1 MSGSSQVLTPAQQAA
16 ALAAVFGSDAVG
28 VAVGTGHVLEQ
39 ANDEALRILGR
50 DRAEL
55 EGGMVWPQV
64 LGVGRPDRVAGVAS
78 GMERSGAT
86 ATVATVDRADG
97 SQVTMLLVVAA
108 TGREPFTWLA
118 CMVDVSEQELLR
130 EVATTDARIV
140 ATLLDDAP
148 IGFAF
153 IDTELRFVRVN
164 KELAAMNGRPA
175 AAHEGR
181 RVFDVVPDLEAIARP
196 LLEGVLTTGVPV
208 RDVELTGTTDADP
221 GVVHTWLESFFPV
234 RLPDGPVMGVAVIAR
249 DQTELHRLQDEL
261 DQRVRDQHE
270 ALEILQ
276 RGLLPPVLP
285 AVDGAAMHAAYLPAS
300 DVVRL
305 GGDWYDVV
313 VTGGTRVG
321 VVVGDAVGHGLEA
334 VETMAR
340 TAGAVR
346 AFLHEGVDAAEVLG
360 RTNRLLRSS
369 APDRAAAAAV
379 AYVDVA
385 SGVVEYAAAGLPY
398 PLLVDGAGG
407 ALLREGRGPLLGVS
421 DDAQYVAARAELG
434 PGATL
439 VLYTDGL
446 VERRSERMQAGLDR
460 LVGAV
465 TSGGRVCGPDE
476 VVAAVL
482 EACLA
487 GQRPADDI
495 CALAI
500 TRA

>member
-1 MSGSSQVLTPAQQAA
+1 MSGSSLLTPGQQEA
-16 ALAAVFGSDAVG
+16 ALRAVFGSDVVG
-28 VAVGTGHVLEQ
+28 VAVGTGHVLED

-50 DRAEL
+50 HRAEL
-55 EGGMVWPQV
+55 EGGMAWPQV
-64 LGVGRPDRVAGVAS
+64 LGVGHPDRVASVAQ
-78 GMERSGAT
+78 GIERAGAT
-86 ATVATVDRADG
+86 VTLATVDRADG
-97 SQVTMLLVVAA
+97 SQVTMLLVVAV
-108 TGREPFTWLA
+108 TGRDPFTWLA

-130 EVATTDARIV
+130 QVATTDARIV

-148 IGFAF
+148 IGFGF

-164 KELAAMNGRPA
+164 AELAAMNGRPV

-181 RVFDVVPDLEAIARP
+181 RVFDVVPDLESIARP
-196 LLEGVLTTGVPV
+196 LLEGVLTTGRPV

-234 RLPDGPVMGVAVIAR
+234 RLPGGPVLGVAVIAR

-261 DQRVRDQHE
+261 DQRVREQHE

-285 AVDGAAMHAAYLPAS
+285 ALDGVAMHAAYLPAS

-313 VTGGTRVG
+313 VTAGTRVG

-346 AFLHEGVDAAEVLG
+346 AYLHEGVPAPEVLL
-360 RTNRLLRSS
+360 RTNRLLRAS

-385 SGVVEYAAAGLPY
+385 SGAVEYAAAGLPY
-398 PLLVDGAGG
+398 PLLVDADGG

-421 DDAQYVAARAELG
+421 DEAGYAAGHARLG
-434 PGATL
+434 AGATL

-446 VERRSERMQAGLDR
+446 VERRRERMQAGLDR
-460 LVGAV
+460 LVAAFPPGSRAP
-465 TSGGRVCGPDE
+465 GPDE
-476 VVAAVL
+476 VVAAAV

-487 GQRPADDI
+487 GQQPADDI

-500 TRA
+500 TRS